1 MRRALALIPIALFAT
16 VLAAGPRSA
25 RAEAPLVVGY
35 VTKSATN
42 QGWVLINRGA
52 QDAANDARVRL
63 IVGGPS
69 ARGALAGQIDAIG
82 RVIAEGAKVVALAP
96 VDSAGVVPIVRRAS
110 AGGTPFVAIDT
121 AIDAPVDAPLARSY
135 VATDNLAAARAQAEW
150 VAGAIGDA
158 DEVIL
163 VNGSLAQS
171 TGRDRR
177 QGFLDRLKELRPQ
190 AVVHEVHTDWDAD
203 QARAGVEREM
213 RAHPEV
219 AAIANAWDDGT
230 LGAVAALQSLG
241 MPKGQVRVVG
251 FDGAPTALMLLKAG
265 WVHAD
270 VGQRLYRQGYEGVR
284 TAVAVARGEAVP
296 PRVDTGFEVVTAG
309 NLDRFVADNKLAE
322 FMY

>member
-1 MRRALALIPIALFAT
+1 MRQALALVPIALVAA
-16 VLAAGPRSA
+16 VLAAGPRPA
-25 RAEAPLVVGY
+25 RAEEAPLAIGY

-52 QDAANDARVRL
+52 RDAADEARVRL

-69 ARGALAGQIDAIG
+69 WHGALAGQIDAIG
-82 RVIAEGAKVVALAP
+82 RVIAEGAKAVALAP

-110 AGGTPFVAIDT
+110 AGGTPFVAVDT
-121 AIDAPVDAPLARSY
+121 AIDDPQLAKSY

-177 QGFLDRLKELRPQ
+177 QGFLDRLEELKPR

-203 QARAGVEREM
+203 QARAGVEREL

-230 LGAVAALQSLG
+230 LGTVAALQALRV
-241 MPKGQVRVVG
+241 PKGRVHVVG
-251 FDGAPTALMLLKAG
+251 FDGAPNALLLLKAG
-265 WVHAD
+265 WVQAD
-270 VGQRLYRQGYEGVR
+270 VGQMLYRQGYEGIR
-284 TAVAVARGEAVP
+284 TAVAAARGEAVP
-296 PRVDTGFEVVTAG
+296 PRVDTGFAVVTAE
-309 NLDRFVADNKLAE
+309 NLDRFVVDNKLAE
-322 FMY
+322 FVY

>member
-1 MRRALALIPIALFAT
+1 MKRALALVPIALFAT
-16 VLAAGPRSA
+16 VLTAGPRPA
-25 RAEAPLVVGY
+25 RAEEAPLVVGY

-52 QDAANDARVRL
+52 QDAADDARVKL

-69 ARGALAGQIDAIG
+69 ARGALAGQIDAIE

-96 VDSAGVVPIVRRAS
+96 VDSAGLVPIVQRAS
-110 AGGTPFVAIDT
+110 AGGTPFVTIDT
-121 AIDAPVDAPLARSY
+121 AIDAPVAKSY

-150 VAGAIGDA
+150 TAEAIGDT

-177 QGFLDRLKELRPQ
+177 QGFLDRLKELKPR
-190 AVVHEVHTDWDAD
+190 AAVHEVHTDWDAD
-203 QARAGVEREM
+203 EARAGVEREM
-213 RAHPEV
+213 RAHPKV

-230 LGAVAALQSLG
+230 LGTVAALQSLRV
-241 MPKGQVRVVG
+241 PKGQVRVIG
-251 FDGAPTALMLLKAG
+251 FDGAPNALMLLKAG

-270 VGQRLYRQGYEGVR
+270 VGQMLYRQGYEGIKA
-284 TAVAVARGEAVP
+284 AVAMARGETVP
-296 PRVDTGFEVVTAG
+296 PRVNTGFEVVTAE

>member
-1 MRRALALIPIALFAT
+1 MRRALALIPIALSAA
-16 VLAAGPRSA
+16 VLAAGPRPA
-25 RAEAPLVVGY
+25 RAEEAPPLAVGY

-52 QDAANDARVRL
+52 RDAADEARVRL

-69 ARGALAGQIDAIG
+69 AQGALAGQIDAIG

-96 VDSAGVVPIVRRAS
+96 VDSTGVVPIVRRAS
-110 AGGTPFVAIDT
+110 ARGIPFVAVDT
-121 AIDAPVDAPLARSY
+121 AIDDPASARSY

-163 VNGSLAQS
+163 VNGGLAQS

-177 QGFLDRLKELRPQ
+177 QGFLDRLGELRPR
-190 AVVHEVHTDWDAD
+190 AVVHEVHTDWNAD
-203 QARAGVEREM
+203 EARAGVEREM
-213 RAHPEV
+213 RAHPGV

-230 LGAVAALQSLG
+230 LGAVAALQSLR
-241 MPKGQVRVVG
+241 MPKGKVRIVG
-251 FDGAPTALMLLKAG
+251 FDGAPNALVLLRAG
-265 WVHAD
+265 WIHAD
-270 VGQRLYRQGYEGVR
+270 VGQRLYREGYEGVR

-296 PRVDTGFEVVTAG
+296 ARVDTGFEVVTAD
-309 NLDRFVADNKLAE
+309 NLERFVADNRLAE
-322 FMY
+322 FMD